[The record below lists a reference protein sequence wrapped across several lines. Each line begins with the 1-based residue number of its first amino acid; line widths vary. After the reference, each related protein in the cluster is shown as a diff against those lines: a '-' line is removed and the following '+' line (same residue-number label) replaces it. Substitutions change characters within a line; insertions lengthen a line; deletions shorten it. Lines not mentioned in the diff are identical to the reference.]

1 MKHLF
6 DQVSIYIHNNFEAIC
21 GASIGTTLGI
31 KQIALTTTEELT
43 TELILQKLILVTIC
57 ALLGGIFGALGKW
70 LIEEIK
76 TWIKNEQ
83 KR

>member
-1 MKHLF
+1 MKHLI
-6 DQVSIYIHNNFEAIC
+6 DEIGIYIHDNFEAIC

-31 KQIALTTTEELT
+31 KQVAVVTTEELT
-43 TELILQKLILVTIC
+43 TELILQKLILVTVC

-76 TWIKNEQ
+76 TWIK
-83 KR
+83 K